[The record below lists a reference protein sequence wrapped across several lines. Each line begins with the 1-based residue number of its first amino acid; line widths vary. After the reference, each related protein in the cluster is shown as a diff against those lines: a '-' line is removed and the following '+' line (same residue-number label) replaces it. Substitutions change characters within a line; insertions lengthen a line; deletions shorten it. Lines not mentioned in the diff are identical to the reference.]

1 MSRGANWQFD
11 IFEPRDKKVNCNRV
25 FLASFRLENI
35 FHLKNQKNEAR
46 SYFETETRQKTC
58 QRKVTKGVF
67 SKIQRNF
74 IVGEMLKNEKKTI
87 FLMKF

>member
-35 FHLKNQKNEAR
+35 FHLKNRKMKLGHILKRKLAKKHAKER
-46 SYFETETRQKTC
+46 LPRVFFRKSRETSLLVKC
-58 QRKVTKGVF
+58 
-67 SKIQRNF
+67 
-74 IVGEMLKNEKKTI
+74 
-87 FLMKF
+87 